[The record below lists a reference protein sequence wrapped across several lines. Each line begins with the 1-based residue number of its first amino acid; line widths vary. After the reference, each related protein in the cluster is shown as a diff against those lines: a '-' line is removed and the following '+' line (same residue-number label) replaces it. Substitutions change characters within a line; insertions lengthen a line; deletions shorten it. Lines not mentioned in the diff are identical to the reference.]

1 MKKFH
6 QYLGII
12 LLAAFS
18 SGVHGEE
25 ENALYFGVINQRSVT
40 LTAQI
45 WNPILAFVGKKTG
58 VPLALKIGKTAPET
72 TDMTE
77 RGEHAFAYTNHMFT
91 PERDKIGYRV
101 ILRIQGEP
109 IHGVIVVR
117 EDSPV
122 RSVQDLHGMS
132 VAFPSK
138 DAFVGFCLP
147 MDFLQRS
154 GIAIK
159 AVFAGNQE
167 GAMSQLQFGH
177 MAAAVNK
184 KLLNQYSTRE
194 DIRFRVIWTSEPYLD
209 IPIMVHPS
217 VPPKVVEAVRE
228 AFIGMGQDPEGRKAL
243 QASADSLQSK
253 NLWSFVRAEDK
264 EYDNYRRF
272 YRNTVVKGE

>member
-12 LLAAFS
+12 LLAVLS

-25 ENALYFGVINQRSVT
+25 EKALYFGVINQRSVT

>member
-12 LLAAFS
+12 LLAVLS

-25 ENALYFGVINQRSVT
+25 EKALYFGVINQRSVT

-177 MAAAVNK
+177 MAAAVNR